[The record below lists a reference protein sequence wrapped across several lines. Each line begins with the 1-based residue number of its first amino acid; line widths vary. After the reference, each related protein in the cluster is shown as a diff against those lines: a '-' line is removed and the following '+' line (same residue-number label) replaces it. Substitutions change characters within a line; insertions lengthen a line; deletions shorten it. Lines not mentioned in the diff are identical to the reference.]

1 MTASRTSLS
10 IKNAKVAFL
19 FYLVTGILNFVSRKI
34 FIDHL
39 GAEVLG
45 LNATAT
51 NLLNFLNIAELGIG
65 IAISYALYAPL
76 ATKDNETIS
85 EIVSVQGYW
94 YRKIGFIILA
104 ASLIT
109 MCFFPVFFAKMHLPL
124 WYAYACFVALLA
136 SSLFSYFWNYRQIV
150 LSADQ
155 KQYKITT
162 ILQGW
167 KGIKIIL
174 QILAVIYLRNGFIYW
189 VLLEFITSVLQTISL
204 SYRINK
210 EYPWLKASPS
220 KGKMLQ
226 KKYPEIIT
234 KTKQLFFHK
243 IGSLVLTQTSPLI
256 LYAFTTLTLVA
267 MYDNYLI
274 VIIGITALLNSIFTS
289 IGASVG
295 NLVAQGD
302 KKLIDNIFWELF
314 SIRFLLVSTI
324 CTGVY
329 WMAQPFITLWVG
341 SQYLLD
347 NTSLLLLVL
356 IMYINLMRTV
366 VDSFISAYGL
376 FEDVWATL
384 TEAALNLGL
393 SILLGYYYGI
403 HGILTGALISL
414 IVIIFIWKPWFCY
427 HRGFKKPISSYLSG
441 YLTHALVFA
450 GVLSPLLLLSNV
462 LFPTTSLS
470 TWQVLIHGFAVTI
483 IYFVAAAIALNYV
496 SKGMRQFSNRITQV
510 IRSAK

>member
-204 SYRINK
+204 NYRINK

-243 IGSLVLTQTSPLI
+243 IGWIFPKKEG
-256 LYAFTTLTLVA
+256 
-267 MYDNYLI
+267 
-274 VIIGITALLNSIFTS
+274 II
-289 IGASVG
+289 
-295 NLVAQGD
+295 
-302 KKLIDNIFWELF
+302 KE
-314 SIRFLLVSTI
+314 
-324 CTGVY
+324 
-329 WMAQPFITLWVG
+329 
-341 SQYLLD
+341 
-347 NTSLLLLVL
+347 
-356 IMYINLMRTV
+356 
-366 VDSFISAYGL
+366 
-376 FEDVWATL
+376 
-384 TEAALNLGL
+384 
-393 SILLGYYYGI
+393 
-403 HGILTGALISL
+403 
-414 IVIIFIWKPWFCY
+414 
-427 HRGFKKPISSYLSG
+427 
-441 YLTHALVFA
+441 
-450 GVLSPLLLLSNV
+450 
-462 LFPTTSLS
+462 
-470 TWQVLIHGFAVTI
+470 
-483 IYFVAAAIALNYV
+483 
-496 SKGMRQFSNRITQV
+496 
-510 IRSAK
+510 

>member
-39 GAEVLG
+39 GAEVIG

-65 IAISYALYAPL
+65 IAISYSLYAPL
-76 ATKDNETIS
+76 ATKNNETIS

-189 VLLEFITSVLQTISL
+189 VLLEFITSVLQTIAL
-204 SYRINK
+204 NYRINK

-314 SIRFLLVSTI
+314 SIRFLLVSTL

-329 WMAQPFITLWVG
+329 GWLSHLLPSGLAVSTCLTTL
-341 SQYLLD
+341 
-347 NTSLLLLVL
+347 
-356 IMYINLMRTV
+356 R
-366 VDSFISAYGL
+366 
-376 FEDVWATL
+376 
-384 TEAALNLGL
+384 
-393 SILLGYYYGI
+393 YYYWSS
-403 HGILTGALISL
+403 LCIS
-414 IVIIFIWKPWFCY
+414 I
-427 HRGFKKPISSYLSG
+427 
-441 YLTHALVFA
+441 
-450 GVLSPLLLLSNV
+450 
-462 LFPTTSLS
+462 
-470 TWQVLIHGFAVTI
+470 
-483 IYFVAAAIALNYV
+483 
-496 SKGMRQFSNRITQV
+496 
-510 IRSAK
+510 

>member
-39 GAEVLG
+39 GAEVIG

-65 IAISYALYAPL
+65 IAISYSLYAPL

-189 VLLEFITSVLQTISL
+189 VLLEFITSVLQTIAL
-204 SYRINK
+204 NYRINK

-220 KGKMLQ
+220 KGKILQ

-314 SIRFLLVSTI
+314 SIRFLLVSTLCI
-324 CTGVY
+324 GVY

-347 NTSLLLLVL
+347 NTSRSGPQSGSFHSVGILLRHPWNSYRCTIPHSTPVQCPVPNYLLVNMASVDSWFRSHSHL
-356 IMYINLMRTV
+356 FCSRGNRTQLCKQRHAAIQQPDNTSYPVCKVVLSGKNNSSINL
-366 VDSFISAYGL
+366 
-376 FEDVWATL
+376 
-384 TEAALNLGL
+384 N
-393 SILLGYYYGI
+393 
-403 HGILTGALISL
+403 
-414 IVIIFIWKPWFCY
+414 VIYKIFIMRNYQYCS
-427 HRGFKKPISSYLSG
+427 FKF
-441 YLTHALVFA
+441 THCICQNFQ
-450 GVLSPLLLLSNV
+450 
-462 LFPTTSLS
+462 T
-470 TWQVLIHGFAVTI
+470 IHI
-483 IYFVAAAIALNYV
+483 
-496 SKGMRQFSNRITQV
+496 
-510 IRSAK
+510 